1 MNSNSTAKRIR
12 VEVII
17 PSRYRNGKL
26 IEISKHK
33 ETKDEIIERFGQG
46 TFLTTSEGDWKN
58 HGDKDREYSDINTS
72 FFVVAD
78 DTQETIDFFKNYR
91 NVLEKS
97 TTNEIYTS
105 TTILLPNCDDT
116 PNQYYVSK
124 QKYA

>member
-17 PSRYRNGKL
+17 PLRYNNGKL

-46 TFLTTSEGDWKN
+46 TFLTTSEGAWKN
-58 HGDKDREYSDINTS
+58 HSEKDREYIDINTS

-91 NVLEKS
+91 NVLEKRY
-97 TTNEIYTS
+97 EQRKIY
-105 TTILLPNCDDT
+105 IDY
-116 PNQYYVSK
+116 NQVTEL
-124 QKYA
+124 

>member
-33 ETKDEIIERFGQG
+33 ETKDEIIERFGHC

-58 HGDKDREYSDINTS
+58 HSDKDREYIDINTS